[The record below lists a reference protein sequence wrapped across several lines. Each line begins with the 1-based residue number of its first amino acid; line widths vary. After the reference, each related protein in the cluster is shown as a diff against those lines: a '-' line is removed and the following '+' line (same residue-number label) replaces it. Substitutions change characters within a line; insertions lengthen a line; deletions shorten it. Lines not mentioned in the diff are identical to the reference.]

1 MRPKDKQIVPGNDI
15 SKHILN
21 LLKRNQGDETLYSL
35 SKHIGMQQGTL
46 RRKLENP
53 NGWNEIKYI
62 NGILDFFNISY
73 NVLFH
78 RSSIIDSEK
87 EIFKMYEIQYD
98 KLVDSNIHL
107 KNLLNEIRNVNGNEI
122 IEMAEKRLSEKPLYT
137 AKTLTPDDPMHRAV
151 KEAIRQSVYKK

>member
-1 MRPKDKQIVPGNDI
+1 
-15 SKHILN
+15 
-21 LLKRNQGDETLYSL
+21 
-35 SKHIGMQQGTL
+35 MQQGTL

-62 NGILDFFNISY
+62 NGIIDFFNISY

-107 KNLLNEIRNVNGNEI
+107 KNLLDEIRNVNGNEI
-122 IEMAEKRLSEKPLYT
+122 IEMAEKRLSEKPLFST
-137 AKTLTPDDPMHRAV
+137 KTLTPDDPMHRAV

>member
-1 MRPKDKQIVPGNDI
+1 MRPKDKQINPGNDI
-15 SKHILN
+15 SEQILN

-62 NGILDFFNISY
+62 NGIIDFFNISY

-122 IEMAEKRLSEKPLYT
+122 IEMAEKRLSEKPLFST
-137 AKTLTPDDPMHRAV
+137 KTLTPDDPMHRAV